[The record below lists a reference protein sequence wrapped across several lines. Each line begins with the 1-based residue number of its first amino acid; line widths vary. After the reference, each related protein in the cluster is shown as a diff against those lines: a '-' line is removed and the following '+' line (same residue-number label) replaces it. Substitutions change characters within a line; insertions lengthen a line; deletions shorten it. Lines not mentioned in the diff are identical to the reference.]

1 MTSRFT
7 PVRSLAAVALAG
19 ACAAAVAGC
28 GNSLP
33 ASAVAK
39 VGDSTITKEEFERW
53 LKNAAAGQ
61 AQGGEA
67 SIPKPPAYTDC
78 VAGLKKQPQAQ
89 GAGKQT
95 DAQLKS
101 QCKQQYEGLRDEVMQ
116 FLIQSE
122 WVQQEAEER
131 GVEVSD
137 AEVKKSFE
145 DQKTKAFPKAADY
158 DKFLKESG
166 MGEEDI
172 LFRVKLDQLQTKLTK
187 KITADKVKITDKDVS
202 TFYDKNK
209 KQFAV
214 PETRDVNL
222 VLTKT
227 KAKADQA
234 RSRIKG
240 GDKFGAVAKQLSID
254 EATKSQGGKLT
265 GLTKGQQDPELE
277 KAAFAA
283 KRNQLEGPVK
293 TQFGFYVFEVDKVTE
308 ASQPELTE
316 VQDRIKQQL
325 RSEKEQKVLNDFIK
339 DFREKYKEKTECAD
353 DFRIAECKN
362 APKKAKTDQAPPAT
376 GGAPGGAPPQQ
387 GAPPGVPGAPQQV
400 PPGAGGAP
408 PQQVPPGA
416 GGAPPQQ
423 VPPGAGGAPPQ
434 QVPPGAGGAPPQ
446 QVPPPASP

>member
-7 PVRSLAAVALAG
+7 PVRSLATIALAG

-33 ASAVAK
+33 SGAVAK

-61 AQGGEA
+61 TQGGEA
-67 SIPKPPAYTDC
+67 SVPDPSDGYKTC
-78 VAGLKKQPQAQ
+78 VATLKKQPQAQ
-89 GAGKQT
+89 GAPKQS

-145 DQKTKAFPKAADY
+145 DQKSKAFPKPADY
-158 DKFLKESG
+158 DKFLKQSG

-187 KITADKVKITDKDVS
+187 KITEDKVKVSDEDVS
-202 TFYDKNK
+202 NFYEKNQ

-214 PETRDVNL
+214 PEARDVNL
-222 VLTKT
+222 VLTKS
-227 KAKADQA
+227 KAKADEA
-234 RSRIKG
+234 KSRVEG
-240 GDKFGAVAKQLSID
+240 GDKFGTVAKDLSID

-283 KRNQLEGPVK
+283 KRNQLQGPVK
-293 TQFGFYVFEVDKVTE
+293 TQFGYYVFEVSKVTE

-316 VQDRIKQQL
+316 VEDRIKQQL

-339 DFREKYKEKTECAD
+339 DFREEYKDKTECAD

-362 APKKAKTDQAPPAT
+362 APKKEKTEQAPAT
-376 GGAPGGAPPQQ
+376 GGAPGGAPGAAPQQ
-387 GAPPGVPGAPQQV
+387 GAPQGGVPGAPPQGGAAPQPV
-400 PPGAGGAP
+400 PPGAAPQGGAA
-408 PQQVPPGA
+408 PQQVPQQPP
-416 GGAPPQQ
+416 PPQT
-423 VPPGAGGAPPQ
+423 
-434 QVPPGAGGAPPQ
+434 
-446 QVPPPASP
+446 PPPASP

>member
-33 ASAVAK
+33 SSAVAK
-39 VGDSTITKEEFERW
+39 VGDSTITKEEFDRW
-53 LKNAAAGQ
+53 LKNGAAGQ

-67 SIPKPPAYTDC
+67 AIPKPPAYTDC
-78 VAGLKKQPQAQ
+78 IAALKKQPQAQ
-89 GAGKQT
+89 GAPKQS

-116 FLIQSE
+116 FLIQAE

-131 GVEVSD
+131 GVKVSD
-137 AEVKKSFE
+137 AEVKASFE
-145 DQKTKAFPKAADY
+145 DQKKQAFPKPADY

-166 MGEEDI
+166 MAEEDI

-187 KITADKVKITDKDVS
+187 KITADKAKVSDEDIS
-202 TFYDKNK
+202 TFYEKNK

-214 PETRDVNL
+214 PEARDVNL

-227 KAKADQA
+227 KAKADEAKSQ
-234 RSRIKG
+234 IEG
-240 GDKFGAVAKQLSID
+240 GEKFSAVAKELSID

-283 KRNQLEGPVK
+283 KRSQLEGPVK
-293 TQFGFYVFEVDKVTE
+293 TQFGYYVFEVSKVTE
-308 ASQPELTE
+308 AQQPELAE
-316 VQDRIKQQL
+316 VKDRISQQL
-325 RSEKEQKVLNDFIK
+325 RSEREQKVLNDFIK
-339 DFREKYKEKTECAD
+339 DFREEYKEKTECAD
-353 DFRIAECKN
+353 EFRIAECKN
-362 APKKAKTDQAPPAT
+362 APKKEKTDQPPAT

-387 GAPPGVPGAPQQV
+387 GAPQGGVPGAPPQGGAQPVPPGAAPQQAPPGAAPQQV

-408 PQQVPPGA
+408 PQ
-416 GGAPPQQ
+416 GGAPPPQQ
-423 VPPGAGGAPPQ
+423 VPQ
-434 QVPPGAGGAPPQ
+434 S
-446 QVPPPASP
+446 VPPPASP

>member
-39 VGDSTITKEEFERW
+39 VGDSNITKEEFDRW
-53 LKNAAAGQ
+53 MKNAAAGQ

-67 SIPKPPAYTDC
+67 SIPKPPNYTEC
-78 VAGLKKQPQAQ
+78 IAGLKKAPQAQ
-89 GAGKQT
+89 GGAKQS
-95 DAQLKS
+95 DAQLKT
-101 QCKQQYEGLRDEVMQ
+101 QCKQQYEALRDQVMQ
-116 FLIQSE
+116 FLIQAE

-137 AEVKKSFE
+137 AEVKKSFD
-145 DQKTKAFPKAADY
+145 DQKKQAFPKPADY

-187 KITADKVKITDKDVS
+187 KITEDKVKISDEDIS
-202 TFYDKNK
+202 AFYEKNK

-222 VLTKT
+222 VLTKD

-234 RSRIKG
+234 KSQIEDG
-240 GDKFGAVAKQLSID
+240 AKFAAVAKKFSID

-277 KAAFAA
+277 KVAFAA
-283 KRNQLEGPVK
+283 KRNELEGPVK
-293 TQFGFYVFEVDKVTE
+293 TQFGYYVFEVSKVSQP
-308 ASQPELTE
+308 SQPELTE
-316 VQDRIKQQL
+316 VKDRIKQQL

-339 DFREKYKEKTECAD
+339 DFREEYKDKTECAD

-362 APKKAKTDQAPPAT
+362 APKKAKTDQAPAT
-376 GGAPGGAPPQQ
+376 GGAPGGPAPQQ
-387 GAPPGVPGAPQQV
+387 GAPQGVPGAPQ
-400 PPGAGGAP
+400 GGAP

-423 VPPGAGGAPPQ
+423 VPPGAGGAPPPQ
-434 QVPPGAGGAPPQ
+434 APPQ
-446 QVPPPASP
+446 APPPQAPPPSP

>member
-19 ACAAAVAGC
+19 VCAAAVAGC

-33 ASAVAK
+33 SGAVAK

-67 SIPKPPAYTDC
+67 AIPAPPDYKAC
-78 VAGLKKQPQAQ
+78 IAGLKEQPQAQ
-89 GAGKQT
+89 GSAKQS

-145 DQKTKAFPKAADY
+145 DQKSKAFPKAADY
-158 DKFLKESG
+158 EKFLKESG

-187 KITADKVKITDKDVS
+187 KITEDKVEISDEDIAN
-202 TFYDKNK
+202 FYEKNE

-214 PETRDVNL
+214 PEARDVNL

-227 KAKADQA
+227 KAKAEEA
-234 RSRIKG
+234 KSRIQD
-240 GDKFGAVAKQLSID
+240 GDKFAAVAKDLSID

-283 KRNQLEGPVK
+283 KRNQLQGPVK
-293 TQFGFYVFEVDKVTE
+293 TQFGYYVFEVSKVTE
-308 ASQPELTE
+308 ATQPELAE
-316 VQDRIKQQL
+316 VKDRIKQQL

-339 DFREKYKEKTECAD
+339 EFREEYKEKTECAD

-362 APKKAKTDQAPPAT
+362 APKKAKTEQAPAT
-376 GGAPGGAPPQQ
+376 GGSPGGAPPQQ
-387 GAPPGVPGAPQQV
+387 GAPQGVPGAPPQGGAAPQPV
-400 PPGAGGAP
+400 PPGAAPQGGAAP
-408 PQQVPPGA
+408 PQQA
-416 GGAPPQQ
+416 PQQ
-423 VPPGAGGAPPQ
+423 APQ
-434 QVPPGAGGAPPQ
+434 A
-446 QVPPPASP
+446 PPPASP